1 MKARH
6 RRFALVGAAG
16 LALGLAAWLLIA
28 SFERNLVFFFTPAQV
43 AAGEAPAARAFR
55 VGGLV
60 EAQSLAREPDGLT
73 VRFIVS
79 DGLARLPVRYVGVLP
94 DLFRENKGVVVQGR
108 LDGGGGFVAQE
119 VLAKHDEN
127 YMPPEA
133 AHALEQAA
141 ERGRPR

>member
-6 RRFALVGAAG
+6 RRFALLVAAG
-16 LALGLAAWLLIA
+16 LSLGLGAWLLLA
-28 SFERNLVFFFTPAQV
+28 AFERNLVFFFTPTQV

-60 EAQSLAREPDGLT
+60 EARSVARAADGLT
-73 VRFIVS
+73 VRFVVS
-79 DGLARLPVRYVGVLP
+79 DGFARLPVRYVGVLP
-94 DLFRENKGVVVQGR
+94 DLFRESKGVVVQGR
-108 LDGGGGFVAQE
+108 LDGAGGFVAEE

-141 ERGRPR
+141 RRGAPQ